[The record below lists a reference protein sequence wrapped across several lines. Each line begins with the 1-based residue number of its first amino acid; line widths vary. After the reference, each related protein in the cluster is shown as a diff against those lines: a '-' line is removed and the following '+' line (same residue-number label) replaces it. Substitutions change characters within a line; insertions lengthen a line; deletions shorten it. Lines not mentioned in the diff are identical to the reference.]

1 MEIVQILTLLGVLGV
16 ILLEIVILAKG
27 KNNSDN
33 QSNDKS
39 DEIITQLTVQKELEN
54 SHYSSIIENVTAG
67 NQQIASYISSNNE
80 KILVG
85 QMQQQ
90 EKLFNSINEQN
101 QQINKSLSE
110 NIGKLQDSNEKK
122 LEQMRVTVG
131 EKLDD
136 TLNKRL
142 DSSFKTVSDKLEN
155 LYKSLGE
162 MQQLSSGVSDLQRL
176 LTNVKARGT
185 WAEVQL
191 GEILEQFLT
200 SDQFDRNV
208 SVKNNRELVE
218 FAVKIPSKDDDN
230 EFVWLPIDSKFPQ
243 EDYLRLQ
250 EAADKCDKKATEE
263 CGKALERSIK
273 KSAETISKMYI
284 DVPKTT
290 DFAILFLP
298 TEGLYSEVLRRPG
311 LAEEIQRKYHIMIC
325 GPTTITAFLN
335 TLKVGFRTIAIDKK
349 ASEVWKLLGAAK
361 QQYDVFKTVLA
372 KAKKKIDEAGTVIES
387 AQKRNDLIEKKLKN
401 IEALPST
408 EAEEILEVQDSA
420 LPINE

>member
-1 MEIVQILTLLGVLGV
+1 
-16 ILLEIVILAKG
+16 
-27 KNNSDN
+27 
-33 QSNDKS
+33 
-39 DEIITQLTVQKELEN
+39 
-54 SHYSSIIENVTAG
+54 
-67 NQQIASYISSNNE
+67 
-80 KILVG
+80 
-85 QMQQQ
+85 
-90 EKLFNSINEQN
+90 
-101 QQINKSLSE
+101 
-110 NIGKLQDSNEKK
+110 
-122 LEQMRVTVG
+122 
-131 EKLDD
+131 
-136 TLNKRL
+136 
-142 DSSFKTVSDKLEN
+142 
-155 LYKSLGE
+155 

-250 EAADKCDKKATEE
+250 EAADRCDKKATEE

-273 KSAETISKMYI
+273 KSAETISKTYI
-284 DVPKTT
+284 EVPKTT